1 MYSTFK
7 YFVFVIETDVLCKMA
22 IKGHDLNLFYLSL
35 FKASPPQ
42 PAFGSPAAG
51 AGGGGGGGGLG
62 FGSVASFSN
71 PIGQSPF
78 GSPPQQQG
86 SSAGPFGAGSPAA
99 STGGGFGT

>member
-1 MYSTFK
+1 
-7 YFVFVIETDVLCKMA
+7 MA
-22 IKGHDLNLFYLSL
+22 IKGHDLNDFPISL